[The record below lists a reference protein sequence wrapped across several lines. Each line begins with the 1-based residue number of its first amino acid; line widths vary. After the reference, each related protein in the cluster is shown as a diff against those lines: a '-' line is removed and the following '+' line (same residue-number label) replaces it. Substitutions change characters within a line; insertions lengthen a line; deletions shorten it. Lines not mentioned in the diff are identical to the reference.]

1 MDTNNPDPMNN
12 EESNSMNTTTRK
24 RQYSL
29 RTILLLVLFA
39 LLALSTMLSSRIGG
53 ELRKAVPL
61 PVNPG
66 KATGFKPNHS
76 DEIRQ
81 YNDAVAAALQRHLA
95 RLEGMESAFESGLR
109 EKGPGRFNA
118 ARAAIPSI
126 RSHFSSFGEMSG
138 VVKDGAL
145 DKAFGG
151 DRLQDRFNAALDK
164 PFIQPCARASE
175 SLIADYETFAAEMDA
190 ESAAFR
196 EELAA
201 AQWELPEAIRAEF
214 PTKTLQA
221 SMEQTYGALHWMPI
235 KAGLVAAETAI
246 EAATIRS
253 TVAAARRLA
262 LGYGAKAIGKGAAT
276 AAAPAADGP
285 LPIGDIIAVGL
296 AAWTVYDIYDLMNV
310 LPREIEKSLVATVD
324 SLQAQTIEA
333 VSDAARQTFD
343 AYAQAARS
351 LASTA
356 SLLQQNQNMEKSEEK
371 EQ

>member
-1 MDTNNPDPMNN
+1 MDTNNPSTMNN
-12 EESNSMNTTTRK
+12 EGSNTMNTTTRK
-24 RQYSL
+24 RHFPLSV
-29 RTILLLVLFA
+29 ILLLTLFV
-39 LLALSTMLSSRIGG
+39 LLALSTKLSSRIGG

-61 PVNPG
+61 PVNQG
-66 KATGFKPNHS
+66 AATGFKPDLS
-76 DEIRQ
+76 TEIRH
-81 YNDAVAAALQRHLA
+81 YNDAVAAALERHLA
-95 RLEGMESAFESGLR
+95 RLAGIENSFESRFR
-109 EKGPGRFNA
+109 EKGPERFNA
-118 ARAAIPSI
+118 ARAAIPGI

-138 VVKDGAL
+138 VVKDGAM

-164 PFIQPCARASE
+164 PFIQPCARAGE

-196 EELAA
+196 EELAE
-201 AQWELPEAIRAEF
+201 AQGELPEAIRAEF
-214 PTKTLQA
+214 PAETLQA

-262 LGYGAKAIGKGAAT
+262 LGYGAKAIGKGAAA

-285 LPIGDIIAVGL
+285 LPIFDIIAVGL
-296 AAWTVYDIYDLMNV
+296 AAWTVYDIYDLMDV
-310 LPREIEKSLVATVD
+310 LPREIEKNLVATTD

-343 AYAQAARS
+343 AHAQAAKS
-351 LASTA
+351 LASAA
-356 SLLQQNQNMEKSEEK
+356 SLSR
-371 EQ
+371 